1 MTHFKHRFNI
11 GTRLHI
17 VGLLPNFGSIDE
29 IRDQRSLRSLLTL
42 KEEEAKASGFHFK
55 GNVANWNAA
64 ADPNTEFALTP
75 SQAATLLAALRLAS
89 DERKLPSTDEIIELY
104 EALEGY
110 VATDADTD
118 TNSPQ
123 PTKG

>member
-1 MTHFKHRFNI
+1 MTHFKHRFTI
-11 GTRLHI
+11 GARVHLI
-17 VGLLPNFGSIDE
+17 GLLPNFGSIDE
-29 IRDQRSLRSLLTL
+29 IRDQRSLRSLFTL

-89 DERKLPSTDEIIELY
+89 DERKLPATDEIIELY
-104 EALEGY
+104 EALE
-110 VATDADTD
+110 AFSESERAANETT
-118 TNSPQ
+118 TN
-123 PTKG
+123 